1 MAISEPVLVTGATGQ
16 QGSAVARALLSE
28 GTPVRALVR
37 DPQSARASA
46 IEEVGAT
53 LVVGDLNDKDSLI
66 AAASGARAVFS
77 IQTPDPADPGS
88 DSEMLQGRNLVEAA
102 QAADVTQFVHSS
114 VSGAGEFH
122 RNAPGWKEGRWN
134 RHFWESKAHTQELVR
149 NAGFAY
155 WTLIKPSYFMENFL
169 RPSAIVANRIESV
182 IAPSTVMALVAVQD
196 IASAAGAAVNDP
208 AKFNEVEL
216 ELASDQL
223 TMPEIAAIL
232 SEVLG
237 TEIEARSL
245 SPEEALE
252 AGLPAGI
259 VNSQQRYNEVDSSA
273 RPEFAHDFGLITTS
287 FRTWA
292 FENMRRSR

>member
-1 MAISEPVLVTGATGQ
+1 MAISEPVLVTGATGK

-46 IEEVGAT
+46 IEALGAT
-53 LVVGDLNDKDSLI
+53 LIAGDLNDKDSLI

-77 IQTPDPADPGS
+77 IQTPDLADPGS
-88 DSEMLQGRNLVEAA
+88 DSEMLHGKNLVEAA

-134 RHFWESKAHTQELVR
+134 RHFWESKAYTQELVR
-149 NAGFAY
+149 NAGFTY
-155 WTLIKPSYFMENFL
+155 WTLIKPCYFMENFM
-169 RPSAIVANRIESV
+169 RPSAIVANRLESV
-182 IAPSTVMALVAVQD
+182 IAPSTVMALVAVRD
-196 IASAAGAAVNDP
+196 IAGAAAAALSDP
-208 AKFNEVEL
+208 TKFNKVEL
-216 ELASDQL
+216 ELASDLL

-237 TEIEARSL
+237 TEIEAHSL
-245 SPEEALE
+245 SLEEALD
-252 AGLPAGI
+252 AGLPAAA
-259 VNSQQRYNEVDSSA
+259 VNSQQRYNEVDNSA
-273 RPEFAHDFGLITTS
+273 LPEYAHELGLTTTS

-292 FENMRRSR
+292 FDNMRPSG